1 MNSWQYQSQWNSPCI
16 SGTELT
22 GYFEIFD
29 RKLHPSWSQSD
40 VDLVNKIKVVVFPSF
55 LSENVG
61 SRNSRS
67 YLIRKSNSVKNPME
81 HQGSLS
87 NQGLPEPKLRL
98 PFRGHPWYLP
108 RLSPKG
114 VTWEGGGWCVSIYN
128 MWPWWDLDLVS
139 VVLVIKMDGLLLMHG
154 VLVFHLFYHR
164 YFIINHS
171 LHCLLLGSPCPL
183 LSQCWPGIS
192 GFEADVSSEV
202 LGSCCVWRRPPWHG
216 YLWCKC

>member
-16 SGTELT
+16 SGTALT

-29 RKLHPSWSQSD
+29 RKLHPSWSLSD

-114 VTWEGGGWCVSIYN
+114 NTWEGAGWCVLAFTTCA
-128 MWPWWDLDLVS
+128 LDEILTWFLWFLWSRWTVCYWCM
-139 VVLVIKMDGLLLMHG
+139 VYWY
-154 VLVFHLFYHR
+154 FT
-164 YFIINHS
+164 YFIIVVS
-171 LHCLLLGSPCPL
+171 LSIIH
-183 LSQCWPGIS
+183 
-192 GFEADVSSEV
+192 FTA
-202 LGSCCVWRRPPWHG
+202 SC
-216 YLWCKC
+216 